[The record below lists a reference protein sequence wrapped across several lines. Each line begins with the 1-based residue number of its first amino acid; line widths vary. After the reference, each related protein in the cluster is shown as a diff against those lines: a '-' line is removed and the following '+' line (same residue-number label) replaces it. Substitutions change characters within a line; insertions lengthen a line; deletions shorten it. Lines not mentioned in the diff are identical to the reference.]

1 MPKNTFGGNKA
12 KRGRNAP
19 KAVKDLPLPDPGKD
33 THVAHVINVLGDR
46 RFEVEILTNK
56 SKSKTVQC
64 RLPTRLKKS
73 GRVVKGTHV
82 LINSSVDNI
91 EIDYVYSEDDVIHM
105 INTEEIMDV
114 NMGGED
120 GENATGFEWG
130 TGPGDK
136 DIVVDKDG
144 NIDTSNI

>member
-1 MPKNTFGGNKA
+1 MPQNKLGGNKA

-19 KAVKDLPLPDPGKD
+19 KARKDLLLPDPVKD
-33 THVAHVINVLGDR
+33 SHVAHVLTVLGDR

-64 RLPTRLKKS
+64 RLPTRMKKS

-91 EIDYVYSEDDVIHM
+91 EIDYVYTEDDVIHLV
-105 INTEEIMDV
+105 NTEEIIDI
-114 NMGGED
+114 NMGGEE
-120 GENATGFEWG
+120 GNETGFQWG
-130 TGPGDK
+130 TATADEDVK
-136 DIVVDKDG
+136 IDKDG
-144 NIDTSNI
+144 NIDTSAI